1 MPNPYIDLHTHTTR
15 SDGRLSP
22 HALVSCAYNEGI
34 RTLSITDHNFTEDLS
49 ELRELFPDMNLIQ
62 GSEISALYHDMRGK
76 EHELHVVALGFDRN
90 NPKMQHLLEKNQPD
104 RRPKIEKI
112 LAKLRDCGI
121 DLGSYDDIAL
131 RRPEST
137 YIGRMALARCMFEDG
152 YVSSVDQA
160 FNLYLGAHGERRAY
174 VASNLQYATLE
185 EVVATIIECG
195 GIPVLAHIL
204 YYKMDDAE
212 NVRLVKRFKELSGKF
227 GAMEV
232 YYSRYNDEQRQYCK
246 SLCEAYNLMPS
257 AASDY
262 HAQENWETLANAF
275 PASLCIDLLRNL
287 TRG

>member
-1 MPNPYIDLHTHTTR
+1 MPDPYIDLHTHTIR

-22 HALVSCAYNEGI
+22 HDLVSNAYNAGI
-34 RTLSITDHNFTEDLS
+34 RILSITDHNFTEDLS
-49 ELRELFPDMNLIQ
+49 PLRKEFPEMNLIQ
-62 GSEISALYHDMRGK
+62 GSEISALYYDSRRK
-76 EHELHVVALGFDRN
+76 EHELHVVALNFDRS
-90 NPKMQHLLEKNQPD
+90 NPKMVSLLERNQPD

-112 LAKLRDCGI
+112 LSKLRDNGI

-131 RRPEST
+131 RRPESK

-174 VASNLQYATLE
+174 VESNLQYATLE
-185 EVVATIIECG
+185 EVVASIIECG

-204 YYKMDDAE
+204 YYKMNDAE
-212 NVRLVKRFKELSGKF
+212 NERLVKRFKELSGKF

>member
-1 MPNPYIDLHTHTTR
+1 MPNPYIDLHTHTIR

-22 HALVSCAYNEGI
+22 HDLVFNAYNAGI
-34 RTLSITDHNFTEDLS
+34 RILSITDHNFTEDLS
-49 ELRELFPDMNLIQ
+49 SLRKEFPEMNLIQ

-121 DLGSYDDIAL
+121 DLGSYEDIAL

-212 NVRLVKRFKELSGKF
+212 NVRLVKRFR
-227 GAMEV
+227 AMEV

-257 AASDY
+257 ASSDY